1 METRI
6 EIQQYI
12 PALRP
17 EWDCFIANSRNGTF
31 LFFRNYMD
39 YHSDTFIDN
48 SLLFRYK
55 GKSIAVLPADREGD
69 VLWSLQGLTYGG
81 LVLSSKCTADRV
93 LNIFSLLF
101 SWLSERGF
109 SKLVYKCV
117 PDIYHR
123 YPSQEDLYALFR
135 NNARLVARNLSTTVS
150 IPCRIP
156 FSQLRRRGIKRA
168 LSCGIVVQESSDL
181 ENFWRVLSENLS
193 DRYNRLP
200 VHTVEEMSL
209 LKGRFPNN
217 IRLFTACKGER
228 VVAGCVIFEM
238 DEWVHSQY
246 ISASPEGKEFGAL
259 DLLFHY
265 LITDRY
271 SDRKVF
277 DFGQSTENKGSFLNS
292 GLIAQ
297 KEGFGGRGIVYDTY
311 ELSW

>member
-1 METRI
+1 MCPI
-6 EIQQYI
+6 
-12 PALRP
+12 
-17 EWDCFIANSRNGTF
+17 
-31 LFFRNYMD
+31 
-39 YHSDTFIDN
+39 
-48 SLLFRYK
+48 
-55 GKSIAVLPADREGD
+55 
-69 VLWSLQGLTYGG
+69 
-81 LVLSSKCTADRV
+81 
-93 LNIFSLLF
+93 
-101 SWLSERGF
+101 
-109 SKLVYKCV
+109 
-117 PDIYHR
+117 
-123 YPSQEDLYALFR
+123 
-135 NNARLVARNLSTTVS
+135 
-150 IPCRIP
+150 
-156 FSQLRRRGIKRA
+156 
-168 LSCGIVVQESSDL
+168 
-181 ENFWRVLSENLS
+181 
-193 DRYNRLP
+193 LP

>member
-1 METRI
+1 M
-6 EIQQYI
+6 
-12 PALRP
+12 
-17 EWDCFIANSRNGTF
+17 
-31 LFFRNYMD
+31 
-39 YHSDTFIDN
+39 
-48 SLLFRYK
+48 
-55 GKSIAVLPADREGD
+55 
-69 VLWSLQGLTYGG
+69 WSHQGLTYGG

>member
-6 EIQQYI
+6 ELQQYI
-12 PALRP
+12 PALQP

-39 YHSDTFIDN
+39 YHSDRFIDN

-55 GKSIAVLPADREGD
+55 GKLIAVLPANREGD
-69 VLWSLQGLTYGG
+69 VLWSHQGLTYGG

-150 IPCRIP
+150 IPCRMP
-156 FSQLRRRGIKRA
+156 FSQLRRRGIKKA

-181 ENFWRVLSENLS
+181 ESFWRVLSENLS
-193 DRYNRLP
+193 DRYNTLP

>member
-12 PALRP
+12 PALQP

-39 YHSDTFIDN
+39 YHSDRFIDN

-55 GKSIAVLPADREGD
+55 GKLIAVLPANREGD
-69 VLWSLQGLTYGG
+69 VLWSHQGLTYGG

-109 SKLVYKCV
+109 SKFVYKCV

-150 IPCRIP
+150 IPCRMP
-156 FSQLRRRGIKRA
+156 FSQLRRRGIKKA
-168 LSCGIVVQESSDL
+168 LSCGILVQESSDL
-181 ENFWRVLSENLS
+181 ESFWRVLSENLS
-193 DRYNRLP
+193 DRYNTLP

-238 DEWVHSQY
+238 DE
-246 ISASPEGKEFGAL
+246 
-259 DLLFHY
+259 
-265 LITDRY
+265 
-271 SDRKVF
+271 
-277 DFGQSTENKGSFLNS
+277 
-292 GLIAQ
+292 
-297 KEGFGGRGIVYDTY
+297 
-311 ELSW
+311 

>member
-39 YHSDTFIDN
+39 YHSDRFIDN

-55 GKSIAVLPADREGD
+55 GKLIAVLPANREGD
-69 VLWSLQGLTYGG
+69 VLWSHQGLTYGG

-135 NNARLVARNLSTTVS
+135 NNAEVGCSQSFHDSFYSVQDSFQPTASSRN
-150 IPCRIP
+150 
-156 FSQLRRRGIKRA
+156 K
-168 LSCGIVVQESSDL
+168 
-181 ENFWRVLSENLS
+181 
-193 DRYNRLP
+193 
-200 VHTVEEMSL
+200 
-209 LKGRFPNN
+209 
-217 IRLFTACKGER
+217 
-228 VVAGCVIFEM
+228 
-238 DEWVHSQY
+238 
-246 ISASPEGKEFGAL
+246 
-259 DLLFHY
+259 
-265 LITDRY
+265 
-271 SDRKVF
+271 
-277 DFGQSTENKGSFLNS
+277 KGSVL
-292 GLIAQ
+292 
-297 KEGFGGRGIVYDTY
+297 RDCCTGIF
-311 ELSW
+311 

>member
-1 METRI
+1 MENRI

-12 PALRP
+12 PALQP

-39 YHSDTFIDN
+39 YHSDRFIDN
-48 SLLFRYK
+48 SLLFRYGEK
-55 GKSIAVLPADREGD
+55 LIAVLPANREGD
-69 VLWSLQGLTYGG
+69 ILWSHQGLTYGG
-81 LVLSSKCTADRV
+81 LILSSKCTADKV
-93 LNIFSLLF
+93 LGIFSLLS

-109 SKLVYKCV
+109 SKLVYKCI

-150 IPCRIP
+150 LSCRMP
-156 FSQLRRRGIKRA
+156 FSQLRRRGIRKA
-168 LSCGIVVQESSDL
+168 LSFGITVQESSDL
-181 ENFWRVLSENLS
+181 ESFWQVLSENLS
-193 DRYNRLP
+193 DRYHKRP
-200 VHTVEEMSL
+200 VHTVEEISL
-209 LKGRFPNN
+209 LRSRFPNN

-238 DEWVHSQY
+238 DKWVHSQY
-246 ISASPEGKEFGAL
+246 ISASPEGKELGAL

-271 SDRKVF
+271 SDREVF
-277 DFGQSTENKGSFLNS
+277 DFGQSTEDKGYFLNS

>member
-12 PALRP
+12 PALQP
-17 EWDCFIANSRNGTF
+17 EWDYFIANSRNGTF

-39 YHSDTFIDN
+39 YHSDRFIDN

-55 GKSIAVLPADREGD
+55 GKLIAVLPANREGD
-69 VLWSLQGLTYGG
+69 VLWSHQGLTYGG

-265 LITDRY
+265 LITDR
-271 SDRKVF
+271 
-277 DFGQSTENKGSFLNS
+277 
-292 GLIAQ
+292 
-297 KEGFGGRGIVYDTY
+297 
-311 ELSW
+311 

>member
-12 PALRP
+12 PALQP
-17 EWDCFIANSRNGTF
+17 EWDYFIANSRNGTF

-39 YHSDTFIDN
+39 YHSDRFIDN

-55 GKSIAVLPADREGD
+55 GKLIAVLPANREGD
-69 VLWSLQGLTYGG
+69 VLWSHQGLTYGG

-181 ENFWRVLSENLS
+181 ESFWRVLSENLS

-209 LKGRFPNN
+209 LKGRF
-217 IRLFTACKGER
+217 
-228 VVAGCVIFEM
+228 VIFEM

>member
-12 PALRP
+12 PALQP

-39 YHSDTFIDN
+39 YHSDRFIDN

-55 GKSIAVLPADREGD
+55 GKLIAVLPANRERD
-69 VLWSLQGLTYGG
+69 VLWSHQGLTYGG

-181 ENFWRVLSENLS
+181 ESFWQVLSENLS

>member
-1 METRI
+1 MHYSGI
-6 EIQQYI
+6 M
-12 PALRP
+12 P
-17 EWDCFIANSRNGTF
+17 
-31 LFFRNYMD
+31 
-39 YHSDTFIDN
+39 
-48 SLLFRYK
+48 
-55 GKSIAVLPADREGD
+55 
-69 VLWSLQGLTYGG
+69 
-81 LVLSSKCTADRV
+81 
-93 LNIFSLLF
+93 
-101 SWLSERGF
+101 
-109 SKLVYKCV
+109 
-117 PDIYHR
+117 
-123 YPSQEDLYALFR
+123 
-135 NNARLVARNLSTTVS
+135 RLVARNLSTTVS
-150 IPCRIP
+150 IPCRMP
-156 FSQLRRRGIKRA
+156 FSQLRRRGIKKA

-181 ENFWRVLSENLS
+181 ESFWRVLSENLS
-193 DRYNRLP
+193 DRYNTLP